1 MYEKGAV
8 VVEIG
13 EKEYALVYKGERI
26 LQGFY
31 NEKWTRSFYRELKKS
46 FRIPEQLEAKLENFY
61 KLIPKLS
68 DDRKFW
74 TCFNDAGTEL
84 RWSNVTEK
92 DIEKSINAALASSNG
107 GKLWEGEVAR
117 EMSKH
122 DKITD
127 FGNIYV
133 EIRNGKIFNNA
144 GDIDVG
150 SSKYIIECKE
160 SLSHNTLTTKIKGT
174 DKYKILEQFDK
185 YINPKNS
192 KYINVRNKKVIL
204 AVKEFGKDVN
214 SKHSILKELQS
225 KGVQIITDL
234 NQIKNLK

>member
-1 MYEKGAV
+1 M
-8 VVEIG
+8 
-13 EKEYALVYKGERI
+13 VYKGERI
-26 LQGFY
+26 LQDFY
-31 NEKWTRSFYRELKKS
+31 NEKWIRSFYRELKKA
-46 FRIPEQLEAKLENFY
+46 FKIPEQLEAKLENFY

-74 TCFNDAGTEL
+74 MCFNEAGTEL

-107 GKLWEGEVAR
+107 GKLWEGEVAP
-117 EMSKH
+117 EMSKY

-127 FGNIYV
+127 FGNKYDII
-133 EIRNGKIFNNA
+133 ENGKRLNNA

-160 SLSHNTLTTKIKGT
+160 SVSKNI
-174 DKYKILEQFDK
+174 DKDEFLKQFDK
-185 YINPKNS
+185 YINPKNK
-192 KYINVRNKKVIL
+192 KYINPKSKKSVL
-204 AVKEFGKDVN
+204 AIKSFKDNAIDV
-214 SKHSILKELQS
+214 SHPVFKELQ
-225 KGVQIITDL
+225 KRGVIIITDL